1 MRMGSRFIVAGTALG
16 LALAGCGSSTDSGGG
31 QATGLIRV
39 VQAVGRAPSVA
50 VRVDGNLL
58 LTLAAG
64 TVSAPTAVAAGQHTL
79 TLTPTGGGVLA
90 STHDLQVTEGA
101 SLTLV
106 ARDSAGIVVPALLG
120 DTGAIVPAGKSKLR
134 VMHAAALAP
143 PLSIL
148 RKQPDFPDFVIVMFP
163 FAYGAVSPYIQSD
176 PGTWQ
181 VLVTAENQ
189 PDTLHLSGALT
200 VADGKR
206 VTVIVMDS
214 SAAGGV
220 TSIVVADN

>member
-1 MRMGSRFIVAGTALG
+1 MGSRFIVTGA
-16 LALAGCGSSTDSGGG
+16 ALAAAMAGCSNSTDAGGG
-31 QATGLIRV
+31 PATGFIRM
-39 VQAVGRAPSVA
+39 VQAVGSAPSVA
-50 VRVDGNLL
+50 VRVDGTLL
-58 LTLAAG
+58 ITLAAG

-79 TLTPTGGGVLA
+79 TLTPTGGGILA
-90 STHDLQVTEGA
+90 STHDIQVPEGA

-106 ARDSAGIVVPALLG
+106 ARDSAGIAVPALLA

-134 VMHAAALAP
+134 VMHAAAQAP
-143 PLSIL
+143 ALSIL
-148 RKQPDFPDFVIVMFP
+148 RRQPDFPSFVSVMFP
-163 FAYGAVSPYIQSD
+163 FAYGAVSPYLQSD

-181 VLVTAENQ
+181 VLITPENQ
-189 PDTLHLSGALT
+189 PDTLHLSGAFT
-200 VADGKR
+200 VGDGKR

>member
-1 MRMGSRFIVAGTALG
+1 MRSWCIVTAASLTA
-16 LALAGCGSSTDSGGG
+16 ALAGCGSGTGPGGG
-31 QATGLIRV
+31 QGTGLIRM
-39 VQAVGRAPSVA
+39 VQAVGSAPSVA

-64 TVSAPTAVAAGQHTL
+64 TVSAPTAVAAGPHTL
-79 TLTPTGGGVLA
+79 TLTPTGGGILA
-90 STHDLQVTEGA
+90 STHDIQVTEGA

-106 ARDSAGIVVPALLG
+106 ARDSSGIVVPAVLA

-143 PLSIL
+143 SLSIL
-148 RKQPDFPDFVIVMFP
+148 RKQPDFPDFVNVMFP

-181 VLVTAENQ
+181 VLVTPENQ
-189 PDTLHLSGALT
+189 PDTLHLSGA
-200 VADGKR
+200 VSVGDGTR

-220 TSIVVADN
+220 TSIVVADD